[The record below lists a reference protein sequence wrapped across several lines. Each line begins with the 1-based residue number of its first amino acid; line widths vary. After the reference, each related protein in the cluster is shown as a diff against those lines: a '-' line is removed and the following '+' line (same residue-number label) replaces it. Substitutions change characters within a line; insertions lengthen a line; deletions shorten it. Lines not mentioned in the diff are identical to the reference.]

1 MFNLVGKESFKIG
14 EKAAS
19 VIIESEG
26 LSFTYSI
33 GVNGQTLKKFIETQ
47 NKHTKTWLPYVKR
60 EPHRIVLGELACTH
74 ICALL
79 LSSDLT
85 PFWSTVSLSLSLWE
99 NLTILFACLLLAP
112 PLPLFPSFF
121 RYEDN
126 GCLC

>member
-60 EPHRIVLGELACTH
+60 EPHRIVLGELACIH
-74 ICALL
+74 VCALL

-85 PFWSTVSLSLSLWE
+85 PFWSTLSLSLSLGK
-99 NLTILFACLLLAP
+99 FDYYLLA
-112 PLPLFPSFF
+112 
-121 RYEDN
+121 YY
-126 GCLC
+126 

>member
-1 MFNLVGKESFKIG
+1 MFSLVGKESFKIG

-74 ICALL
+74 VCALL

-85 PFWSTVSLSLSLWE
+85 PFWSTVSLSLFGKIWL
-99 NLTILFACLLLAP
+99 LFACLLLAP